1 MMKTIT
7 AKELKNRTGD
17 ALKTIARGEKI
28 MVTYRGK
35 PFAVFSPA
43 SEESTFKGE
52 PLRPFTEAWRDIEG
66 TLRKNKA
73 VFPGWQEAT
82 AWSRKRK

>member
-1 MMKTIT
+1 MKTIT

-28 MVTYRGK
+28 MVTFRGK

-43 SEESTFKGE
+43 SEESTLKGKQ
-52 PLRPFTEAWRDIEG
+52 LRPFTEAWRDIEG
-66 TLRKNKA
+66 TLRKTKS

-82 AWSRKRK
+82 AWARKRK